1 MNKEVALISH
11 DDRDDRDDDTWD
23 GNVVL
28 IIALLWA
35 IIALG
40 GYYITLRLMF

>member
-1 MNKEVALISH
+1 MNKEGCLISH
-11 DDRDDRDDDTWD
+11 DDRGDDTWD

-28 IIALLWA
+28 IIAFLWA

>member
-1 MNKEVALISH
+1 MSEEEYSVVCG
-11 DDRDDRDDDTWD
+11 DRDDGVWD
-23 GNVVL
+23 GNTVL

-40 GYYITLRLMF
+40 GYYAMLKLLF

>member
-1 MNKEVALISH
+1 MSEEEYSVVCGDGDG
-11 DDRDDRDDDTWD
+11 DDGAWD
-23 GNVVL
+23 GNTVL

-40 GYYITLRLMF
+40 TYYAVLRLLF